1 MLFLFEHRSSL
12 QYICRLLSCRICL
25 WIYCD
30 IKLIKCSLKFSK
42 SRRHLMVTDMI
53 RYKKSSLFPSNVCA
67 LHKKLSQNEVIK
79 IYEKKSTHVPRVS
92 EWVSA
97 RGLMLRMKNL
107 FTACKKWRS
116 WRQLKEEENW
126 KSTQLPLK
134 ESREL
139 VSCIYVYIRS
149 SWWRLGST
157 FFRYLCA
164 RETTSTIRD
173 CELELKMFIIAIAL
187 RSSQISFKTSE
198 KHICMHSFSFTQT
211 HNVWCS

>member
-1 MLFLFEHRSSL
+1 MKRNQHTS
-12 QYICRLLSCRICL
+12 
-25 WIYCD
+25 
-30 IKLIKCSLKFSK
+30 
-42 SRRHLMVTDMI
+42 
-53 RYKKSSLFPSNVCA
+53 P
-67 LHKKLSQNEVIK
+67 
-79 IYEKKSTHVPRVS
+79 

-173 CELELKMFIIAIAL
+173 CELELKGKWKCSSSLLHYDRVRSRSKHLKNTYACIAF
-187 RSSQISFKTSE
+187 RSH
-198 KHICMHSFSFTQT
+198 KHIMYGVHKRAR
-211 HNVWCS
+211 